1 VTKENEKLKEEIKLI
16 ESKMKKEKDIV
27 ELKKTE
33 LQKQK
38 KELEKKIENN
48 EKLEAIE
55 ALIEVSKSGGLKC
68 QIL

>member
-38 KELEKKIENN
+38 K
-48 EKLEAIE
+48 
-55 ALIEVSKSGGLKC
+55 S
-68 QIL
+68 